1 MNTKSLR
8 TAYGETLV
16 ELGRNDA
23 NIVVL
28 EADLGKSTM
37 SILFQNAYPERF
49 FEMGI
54 AEQNM
59 ASTAAGL
66 ALTGKIPFI
75 SSFAVFAA
83 GRAYDQLRQTISIAK
98 LNVKICGSSSGL
110 SDFGDGSTHQAVED
124 VAIMRAIPNMTVL
137 VPVDAVETRK
147 MVVAMASWPGPVYIR
162 INRNELP
169 IYTREDGPY
178 QIGKL
183 YTVRDGHD
191 VVVFANGVMVSK
203 AMEAAEAL
211 ALQGVSVK
219 IVNVSTVKPLDRGAV
234 IACAEGC
241 KAVVTAEEHNIV
253 GGLGSAIAEAL
264 RGVTGQPIEFVGIKD
279 CFGTSA
285 NNYEE
290 LLAHYE
296 LTPQAIVD
304 AVKTFCINPPVRSS
318 LRDRFRAPRPRLRD

>member
-1 MNTKSLR
+1 MSTKSLR

-16 ELGRNDA
+16 ELGRTDER
-23 NIVVL
+23 IVVL

-37 SILFQNAYPERF
+37 SILFQQAFPDRF

-66 ALTGKIPFI
+66 ALTGKIPFM
-75 SSFAVFAA
+75 STFAVFAS
-83 GRAYDQLRQTISIAK
+83 GRAYDQLRQTISIAR

-110 SDFGDGSTHQAVED
+110 SDFGDGSTHQAIED

-147 MVVAMASWPGPVYIR
+147 MVAAMVEWPGPVYLR
-162 INRNELP
+162 INRNDLP
-169 IYTREDGPY
+169 IYTADDASYR
-178 QIGKL
+178 IGRL
-183 YTVRDGHD
+183 HPVRDGRD

-203 AMEAAEAL
+203 AIAAADAL
-211 ALQGVSVK
+211 AREGVSVK
-219 IVNVSTVKPLDRGAV
+219 VVNVSTVKPLDRDAV
-234 IACAEGC
+234 LADAKGC
-241 KAVVTAEEHNIV
+241 KAVVTAEEHSII

-264 RGVTGQPIEFVGIKD
+264 RGNTGQPIEFVGIDD

-285 NNYEE
+285 HGYDE
-290 LLAHYE
+290 LLAHYR
-296 LTPQAIVD
+296 LTPEAIAD
-304 AVKTFCINPPVRSS
+304 AARSVLRLPAGSSSGVRQ
-318 LRDRFRAPRPRLRD
+318 LPRAANS